1 MKNKSKILLS
11 YVGANF
17 QNHNNTPQKIVTIMD
32 ITILPSDLSLQENEN
47 KINFTALFRL
57 IPKRGGEYNNKL

>member
-32 ITILPSDLSLQENEN
+32 ITILPSD
-47 KINFTALFRL
+47 
-57 IPKRGGEYNNKL
+57 